1 MKQIKEF
8 ELEVGDSLFYI
19 HKQKLSSMQST

>member
-8 ELEVGDSLFYI
+8 ELEVGDSLFYV
-19 HKQKLSSMQST
+19 HKQNNDPNATI